1 MRLEH
6 NIFDTKTNHNTIKNW
21 KKKKKKKTKKNKK
34 KIKKKK
40 KKKKKKTRVKPRHFY
55 HSHTKRKLTNDY
67 DCSICMTMFLWV

>member
-6 NIFDTKTNHNTIKNW
+6 NYSIIKQTIIKLKNE
-21 KKKKKKKTKKNKK
+21 
-34 KIKKKK
+34 I

-67 DCSICMTMFLWV
+67 DCSICMTMFL